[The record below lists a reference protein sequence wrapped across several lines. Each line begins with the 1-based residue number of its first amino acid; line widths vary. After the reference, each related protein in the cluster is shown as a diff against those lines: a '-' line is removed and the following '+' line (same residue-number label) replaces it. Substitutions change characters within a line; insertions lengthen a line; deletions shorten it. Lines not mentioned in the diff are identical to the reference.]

1 MVKEIC
7 ADTSDEVEVMFEES
21 FSNFVLPADVSKGV
35 NARMTLR
42 GVIDTGYNLADRLG
56 TEELQQFEEK
66 MIEFNT
72 WATEKIA
79 ESSGQNNTSA
89 KRKYVPITNKA
100 YVGKTERVFNTR
112 NMG

>member
-1 MVKEIC
+1 
-7 ADTSDEVEVMFEES
+7 
-21 FSNFVLPADVSKGV
+21 
-35 NARMTLR
+35 MTLR

-56 TEELQQFEEK
+56 TEGLQKIEDN

-89 KRKYVPITNKA
+89 KQKYVSITDEAYGGKA
-100 YVGKTERVFNTR
+100 ERVFNTR